1 MNSETTS
8 GSKIA
13 ICLTS
18 GRIVAVNPA
27 FRSLTGDPEFKLEKA
42 STIAEIAQHLECR
55 QLQNSFDDFVV
66 SGGAGQKTSLLLQGN
81 NFQLLLHRLGVVGG
95 VGGVG
100 GADDQD
106 KIMVE
111 IVDAR
116 EARAEFHLLQ
126 AGQMTARLIHDFKN
140 QMGGLKLYAAYL
152 KKSFSDRP
160 EGIEIAEKIIQGL
173 NNMAEMAALVSRLT
187 RGFELKPEPGDP
199 VSLIEHAISEQQAH
213 AAMRGVK
220 IESACERDG
229 RTLLFDSRHLPGSIS
244 SIIARAIDSSVE
256 GGVVKVRLGTRPDA
270 IEIEIADQGETLSD
284 AQRLALFDIQAID
297 RINQTALQLA
307 LARRIIEEH
316 QGSIT
321 TFASPPSGTTVRVIF
336 KG

>member
-55 QLQNSFDDFVV
+55 QLQKSFDDFVV

-81 NFQLLLHRLGVVGG
+81 NFQLLLHRLGG
-95 VGGVG
+95 VGGV
-100 GADDQD
+100 DDQD
-106 KIMVE
+106 IIMVE

-116 EARAEFHLLQ
+116 EARDEFHLLQ

-160 EGIEIAEKIIQGL
+160 EGIEIAEKIIQSL

-199 VSLIEHAISEQQAH
+199 VSLIEHAISEQQQH

-256 GGVVKVRLGTRPDA
+256 GGVVKVRLGTRPGA

-284 AQRLALFDIQAID
+284 AQRLALFDILAID

-307 LARRIIEEH
+307 LARRVIEEH

-321 TFASPPSGTTVRVIF
+321 TFASPTSGTTVRVIF

>member
-27 FRSLTGDPEFKLEKA
+27 FRSLTGDQEFKLEKA

-55 QLQNSFDDFVV
+55 QLQKSFDDFVV

-81 NFQLLLHRLGVVGG
+81 NFQLLLHRLGG
-95 VGGVG
+95 VGGV
-100 GADDQD
+100 DDQD
-106 KIMVE
+106 IIMVE

-116 EARAEFHLLQ
+116 EARDEFHLLQ

-160 EGIEIAEKIIQGL
+160 EGIEIAEKIIQSL

-199 VSLIEHAISEQQAH
+199 VSLIEHAISEQQQH

-220 IESACERDG
+220 IESAYERDG

-256 GGVVKVRLGTRPDA
+256 GGVVKVRLGTRPGA

-284 AQRLALFDIQAID
+284 AQRLALFDILAID

-307 LARRIIEEH
+307 LARRVIEEH

-321 TFASPPSGTTVRVIF
+321 TFASPTSGTTVRVIF